1 MCVCVCPH
9 TLFSFISDAASQDIR
24 AGGDLLDFRVS
35 LKFSLKQRKPSD
47 ANLKGILIYIKRKS
61 NTWGLWAYK
70 SSVFVG
76 KYLTVGRNPEAS
88 GLSLKFQGA
97 YFENQGYILI

>member
-1 MCVCVCPH
+1 M
-9 TLFSFISDAASQDIR
+9 
-24 AGGDLLDFRVS
+24 
-35 LKFSLKQRKPSD
+35 KFSLKQRKPSD
-47 ANLKGILIYIKRKS
+47 ANLKGLLIYIRRKS

-70 SSVFVG
+70 SSMFFG
-76 KYLTVGRNPEAS
+76 KYLIVERNPEAS

>member
-1 MCVCVCPH
+1 M
-9 TLFSFISDAASQDIR
+9 
-24 AGGDLLDFRVS
+24 DFTVS

-47 ANLKGILIYIKRKS
+47 ANLKGILIYIRRKS

-76 KYLTVGRNPEAS
+76 KYLTAERNPEAS
-88 GLSLKFQGA
+88 CLSLQFQGA